1 MHLRGPVSTL
11 LLSVR
16 VLSEALGILVLSN
29 SPAQTTAEE
38 FAPSQKNGPLSG
50 GAIVA
55 ISLSTL
61 VTAAILAALS
71 LRCVGRSWRDNR
83 RRRLLLEDRK
93 MITNEMSR
101 NGPVREMKQTGD
113 VRVLED
119 SKVHAADF
127 VQGI

>member
-1 MHLRGPVSTL
+1 M
-11 LLSVR
+11 
-16 VLSEALGILVLSN
+16 
-29 SPAQTTAEE
+29 
-38 FAPSQKNGPLSG
+38 
-50 GAIVA
+50 A